1 MIYYLV
7 TSSKFEQIHKT
18 IKMHYL
24 SQTLFPDENEPKTQ
38 LEKFLILLIISSVTL
53 VVLETESL
61 LYDRFKAVFD
71 NLELIVTVIFTL
83 EYVARLALLKE
94 YKGKTGFKARLS
106 YAVSPL
112 AICDLIAIIPYYLM
126 FLSGDLLLLRIFRLF
141 RMLRILKLLRGNKTI
156 KVFLDS
162 LIKSKAQLAI
172 SLYITLAMI
181 FLGAVILYVVEGG
194 IQPEAFGS
202 IPRAMWW
209 SMATLTTVGYGDI
222 YPMTP
227 LGKLLASLLA
237 ILGIGIVALP
247 AGVIAANFNHLLARE
262 DSENQPEINKE

>member
-24 SQTLFPDENEPKTQ
+24 SQTLFPDENKPKTQ
-38 LEKFLILLIISSVTL
+38 LEKFLILLIISSVIL

-61 LYDRFKAVFD
+61 LYARFKAVFD
-71 NLELIVTVIFTL
+71 NLELILTVIFTL
-83 EYVARLALLKE
+83 EYFARLALLKE

-141 RMLRILKLLRGNKTI
+141 RMLRI
-156 KVFLDS
+156 
-162 LIKSKAQLAI
+162 SK
-172 SLYITLAMI
+172 
-181 FLGAVILYVVEGG
+181 
-194 IQPEAFGS
+194 
-202 IPRAMWW
+202 
-209 SMATLTTVGYGDI
+209 
-222 YPMTP
+222 
-227 LGKLLASLLA
+227 SLLSEMFNKNYSGVA
-237 ILGIGIVALP
+237 KTMINAGWVGEDTKEVELEVVIRTVLDPIFEKPFDEIKFGEMLLYLFDATRTVSYTHLTLPTKRIV
-247 AGVIAANFNHLLARE
+247 
-262 DSENQPEINKE
+262 